1 MDERLRTRRN
11 GSSNWKGLRKGHE
24 VFGKGLRWVVNNGHE
39 IFFWHDLW
47 VGDCPIRTLVH
58 GPLSSWEDSLRV
70 CDVVEGVSMWNLSI
84 LSLDIPTCTREAIKA
99 ISVCSNRPLADKRV
113 WNTVG
118 GDFKLGKAY
127 SIACNKFSECSSF
140 KPSSWIWKVRTSPRI
155 MFFL

>member
-127 SIACNKFSECSSF
+127 SIA
-140 KPSSWIWKVRTSPRI
+140 
-155 MFFL
+155 